1 MTTFLQSILK
11 SSPQPKEIIMFTSS
25 THAPREVRPPAKEVS
40 FDALVPAEMAVKA
53 AETGVKKTA
62 LDILRMFLLALLAGA
77 FIAMGAIFA
86 TTVSAGASALPYGIT
101 RLLAGT
107 SFTLGLILVVV
118 SGSEL
123 FTGNNLIIIAFA
135 NRRISLG
142 ALLRNWGVVYLG
154 NFVGALLTA
163 YLMFVSRQYT
173 FGAGSVGLV
182 ALNTGEAKTSLAF
195 AQAIVLGV
203 FCNALVCM
211 AVWMCYSARSTID
224 KILAIIPPIS
234 AFVAAGFEHSIA
246 NMYFI
251 PIALFIK
258 QMGTPAFF
266 EAIKKTPADFSH
278 LTWGNFFLANLLPV
292 TIGNVIGGAV
302 MVGLMYWFIYLSKA
316 GKAAATAQAAT
327 RIAAATARPQVPAP
341 IFFVNREPPSQASE
355 SQVLP
360 MAARP
365 REGEATERRM

>member
-1 MTTFLQSILK
+1 
-11 SSPQPKEIIMFTSS
+11 MFTSS
-25 THAPREVRPPAKEVS
+25 SHASRDAKPPVKEVS

-62 LDILRMFLLALLAGA
+62 LDILRMFLLAILAGA

-101 RLLAGT
+101 RLLAGL

-154 NFVGALLTA
+154 NFAGAILTA
-163 YLMFVSRQYT
+163 YLMFVSKQYT
-173 FGAGSVGLV
+173 FGAGSVGLA
-182 ALNTGEAKTSLAF
+182 ALNTGEAKTALGF
-195 AQAIVLGV
+195 AQAIVLGI

-258 QMGTPAFF
+258 QMGTSTFF
-266 EAIKKTPADFSH
+266 EAIKKTPADFTH

-292 TIGNVIGGAV
+292 TIGNIIGGAV

-316 GKAAATAQAAT
+316 GKTVAATQAAT

-341 IFFVNREPPSQASE
+341 IFYVNREPPTRSTE
-355 SQVLP
+355 LHP
-360 MAARP
+360 LAAAP
-365 REGEATERRM
+365 KDGDATERRL